1 MSRADLPWSL
11 ALGRRGIIL
20 LTDDS
25 LGSRPEER
33 QLVPVHDACVRVGV
47 QPVRMP
53 PTRILI
59 VDDEGPIRRGLTLR
73 LRAEPDLAVVGE
85 APDGL
90 SAVDSA
96 QRLKPDLVLMD
107 VRMPGLDGLSAAAL
121 ILASDPGTQVIFLTM
136 HDDARVRAEAA
147 RLGAAGVV
155 GKQMIDEELM
165 ATIRAVAANIRS
177 VQE

>member
-1 MSRADLPWSL
+1 M
-11 ALGRRGIIL
+11 
-20 LTDDS
+20 
-25 LGSRPEER
+25 GSRPEER

-53 PTRILI
+53 TRILI
-59 VDDEGPIRRGLTLR
+59 VDDERPIRRGLTLR
-73 LRAEPDLAVVGE
+73 LRAEPDIAVVGE

-90 SAVDSA
+90 SAVESA
-96 QRLKPDLVLMD
+96 RRLKPDLVLMD

-155 GKQMIDEELM
+155 GKHMIDEELM

-177 VQE
+177 AQE